1 MAEVLLDVHNLRTYF
16 HMHGYTVHA
25 VDGVD
30 FFINEGENLGVVGE
44 SGCGKSQTAMSIMRL
59 IPDPPGRIIEGEI
72 SLKGK
77 NLLTLR
83 EDQMRRIRGNDVSM
97 IFQEPMT
104 SLNPVFTVGYQ
115 LSEALLLHRDMTKS
129 EALSESTR
137 LLKMVGISDVESRV
151 HEYPFQLS
159 GGLRQRVMIAMA
171 MACEPSLM
179 IADEPT
185 TALDV
190 SIQAQILRLMKDL
203 QQTKNTA
210 TMFITH
216 DLAVIA
222 GFTQRVMVMYAGV
235 VVEMASVHEIFK
247 HPLHPYTQGL
257 LSSIPVLGS
266 SKNDDK
272 GNRRLLHTIPGSLP
286 DPKKPMI
293 GCRFAGR
300 CSEVMN
306 KCREAEP
313 ELVMID
319 TGHQVR
325 CFLHSDEIRK
335 TPSHID
341 VTHKPKKKQR
351 KKGGRHG

>member
-1 MAEVLLDVHNLRTYF
+1 MANVLLDIHNLRTYY
-16 HMHGYTVHA
+16 HMHGYTVRA

-30 FFINEGENLGVVGE
+30 FVINEGESIGVVGE

-59 IPDPPGRIIEGEI
+59 IPDPPGRIEEGEI
-72 SLKGK
+72 FLKGK
-77 NLLTLR
+77 NLLTLG
-83 EDQMRRIRGNDVSM
+83 EDQMRKIRGNDISM

-115 LSEALLLHRDMTKS
+115 LSEGLLLHRDMTK
-129 EALSESTR
+129 EDALSESLR

-151 HEYPFQLS
+151 KEYPFQLS

-190 SIQAQILRLMKDL
+190 SIQAQILRLMRDL
-203 QQTKNTA
+203 QQKQNTA

-235 VVEMASVHEIFK
+235 VVEMAAVREIFK

-257 LSSIPVLGS
+257 LSSIPVLGAN
-266 SKNDDK
+266 KNDAEGK
-272 GNRRLLHTIPGSLP
+272 RRLLHTIPGTLP
-286 DPKKPMI
+286 DPKRPMI

-300 CSEVMN
+300 CSRVMK

-313 ELVMID
+313 ELVTID

-341 VTHKPKKKQR
+341 VSHKPRQKR
-351 KKGGRHG
+351 KKRGGRRG